1 MINCAQRSRSV
12 DTRRQVRPPP
22 RPPTSSST
30 SSAASRTTEEHR
42 ILTEKLITTRTRSVP
57 RLNLNTTNQTMNSLR
72 KINMTSSAPIAM
84 LYKVPTPAV
93 YSCTSSSS
101 SLSTETTLRVSSP
114 EPDEQTKTPLKPL
127 YITEIIVPA
136 KAPARPPEQIKTTV
150 VTITDKSEVERRNRD
165 IQRLEIERKSLLTEK
180 ELLLREVQ
188 HYKQQISR
196 NSNVFCL
203 IFV

>member
-12 DTRRQVRPPP
+12 DCRRQLRPPP

-42 ILTEKLITTRTRSVP
+42 IHTEKLITTRTRSVP
-57 RLNLNTTNQTMNSLR
+57 RLTLNTNQTMNSLR
-72 KINMTSSAPIAM
+72 KINMTSSAPIAV
-84 LYKVPTPAV
+84 LHKIPTPSA
-93 YSCTSSSS
+93 YSRSSSSS

-114 EPDEQTKTPLKPL
+114 EPDEQPKTPLKPL

-136 KAPARPPEQIKTTV
+136 KAPVRPPEPIKTTV

-165 IQRLEIERKSLLTEK
+165 IQRLEIERQSLLTEK
-180 ELLLREVQ
+180 ELLLKEIER
-188 HYKQQISR
+188 YKQQTSRIS
-196 NSNVFCL
+196 
-203 IFV
+203 IFIFIFI